1 MTERIKSLLERTFDK
16 EQEKFR
22 RDVDWKPLLGR
33 FVADGTGD
41 MARARIGL
49 EEMLK
54 AETPAFMDGER
65 LAFLRTVRQI
75 PDLHTEAEMDARRA
89 SGTAFGEKGVIFNLT
104 ADFAP
109 TIRDGLGARLV
120 EMDAR
125 LAKCRA
131 EEDAE
136 GVKFLENA
144 IKSVKAVLD
153 LVGRYRMAAE
163 ERGLSGIAAT
173 LAQVPLKG
181 ARTFHE
187 ALQSLRILHYAM
199 WCEGEYHCGL
209 GRIDQYLYPYYD
221 ADVKAGRLTEDTAL
235 EEIEEFFIACNR
247 DSDLYI
253 GVQQGDNGQ
262 SVMLGGVT
270 RDGKPAFNDL
280 SRLCMKAC
288 GELKLVDPKINLRV
302 DKSTP
307 LEIYKLGTELT
318 KEGLGF
324 PQYANDDVV
333 VPALQRWGYELEDA
347 RDYSVAACWE
357 FLIPGCG
364 LDINNI
370 DAVSFVGAL
379 DKSLRNLGG
388 PRSVAAADGTAP
400 VPPVSF
406 DDVKQE
412 FFDEVQR
419 RADALVKKYSHVEI
433 LPGPF
438 VSVISAGCIE
448 KARDLSKGGKYNNF
462 GIHGTG
468 LAVAVDSL
476 ASVRELV
483 FEKKLVGLDELV
495 KLLDTD
501 FAGRPDVL
509 AAAKSAPKM
518 GNADPR
524 ADELAK
530 ELVAFWG
537 HAFDGK
543 RNDRGGVFRPGTGSA
558 MYYVWHAREVPASA
572 DGRLRGQPF
581 SANYAPSLDVPVKG
595 PVSVVKS
602 FTEPDLVPVS
612 NGGPLTIEIHD
623 SAFLQPDGVTKVAQ
637 LVKYFVER
645 GGHQMQINTINR
657 ETLLDAQA
665 HPERHRHLIVRVWGW
680 SGYFIELDRCFQDQI
695 IKRVELKG

>member
-1 MTERIKSLLERTFDK
+1 MTGRIKSLLDRTFDK
-16 EQEKFR
+16 EQKKFR
-22 RDVDWKPLLGR
+22 RDVDWTALLER
-33 FVADGTGD
+33 FVAERADD
-41 MARARIGL
+41 IVRARIGL

-65 LAFLRTVRQI
+65 IAFLRTVRQI
-75 PDLHTEAEMDARRA
+75 PDLHTEEEMNARRA
-89 SGTAFGEKGVIFNLT
+89 AGVAFGEKGVIFNLT

-109 TIRDGLGARLV
+109 TIRDGLGARLD
-120 EMDAR
+120 EIAAR
-125 LAKCRA
+125 LAACRA
-131 EEDAE
+131 AGDAE
-136 GVKFLENA
+136 GVAFLENA
-144 IKSVKAVLD
+144 ALSVKAVLD
-153 LVGRYRMAAE
+153 LAGRYRKAAAAK
-163 ERGLSGIAAT
+163 GLADIAAT
-173 LAQVPLKG
+173 LAQVPLNG

-209 GRIDQYLYPYYD
+209 GRIDQYLYPYYET
-221 ADVKAGRLTEDTAL
+221 DVKAGRLTEETAL
-235 EEIEEFFIACNR
+235 EELEEFFISCNR

-270 RDGKPAFNDL
+270 RDGKSAFNDL
-280 SRLCMKAC
+280 SRLCLKAC

-302 DKSTP
+302 DRSTP
-307 LEIYKLGTELT
+307 IEIYCLGTELT

-333 VPALQRWGYELEDA
+333 IPALRRWGYELEDA

-364 LDINNI
+364 MDINNI

-379 DKSLRNLGG
+379 DAALRN
-388 PRSVAAADGTAP
+388 AATAP
-400 VPPVSF
+400 SPSF
-406 DDVKQE
+406 ADVQSAFKAE
-412 FFDEVQR
+412 IQR
-419 RADALVKKYSHVEI
+419 RADALVEKYRHVEI

-438 VSVISAGCIE
+438 VSVISTGCIAN
-448 KARDLSKGGKYNNF
+448 ARDLSKGGKYNNF

-483 FEKKLVGLDELV
+483 FEKRLVTLPELV
-495 KLLDTD
+495 ALLDTD
-501 FAGRPDVL
+501 FAGRPDIL
-509 AAAKSAPKM
+509 AAAKAAPKM
-518 GNADPR
+518 GNADSR
-524 ADELAK
+524 ADDLAK
-530 ELVAFWG
+530 ELVQFWG

-558 MYYVWHAREVPASA
+558 MYYIWHARDVPASA
-572 DGRLRGQPF
+572 DGRLSGRPLP
-581 SANYAPSLDVPVKG
+581 ANYAPSLDVPVKG

-602 FTEPDLVPVS
+602 FTEPDLVPVA

-623 SAFLQPDGVTKVAQ
+623 SAFLQPDGVGKVAQ
-637 LVKYFVER
+637 LVKYFIER

-657 ETLLDAQA
+657 QTLLDAQA

-680 SGYFIELDRCFQDQI
+680 SGYFIELDKPYQDQI
-695 IKRVELKG
+695 IRRVEL